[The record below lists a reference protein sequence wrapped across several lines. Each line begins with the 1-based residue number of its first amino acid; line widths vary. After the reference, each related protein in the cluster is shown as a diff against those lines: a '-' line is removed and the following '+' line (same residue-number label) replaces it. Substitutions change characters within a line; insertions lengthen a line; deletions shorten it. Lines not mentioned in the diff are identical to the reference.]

1 MRGMR
6 RRRRVPVVL
15 QASRSE
21 CGLACLAMVLDHHG
35 CHVPMPELRA
45 QCPTGRDGLSAG
57 VLSRTAG
64 RFGMTAKG
72 YKATPQALAQLPV
85 PLIAHWGSDH
95 FVVIERVTS
104 WAVDV
109 VDPRLGRR
117 RLPIDDAHAGLGR
130 ALLSLQPGEGFTARR
145 RQQSRFWYR
154 YLRTL
159 LSLPGTGR
167 LLAQLLTVTVI
178 TQLLVAAM
186 PLATKIA
193 VDESASLRASSLLT
207 LLGAGLA
214 VAAVAQLLTGL
225 LRAALL
231 VKLQGRLDTHALLG
245 VTAHLLR
252 LPLRYFE
259 QRSTGDIVTR
269 FGTIALLR
277 DMMTNQSLGS
287 LLDALL
293 VLTYLVLLFFVDLT
307 VALALL
313 AIVTA
318 VVVLL
323 WATTRAVRERMA
335 LDLATQAESQG
346 NLVEIIEGITTIKAS
361 AAESRALDRQTDLLF
376 SWITV
381 TLRRSYLGASIEAI
395 TTALRFGT
403 PLLVLWLC
411 VTRVLNG
418 TLTPGTMLAVTWLA
432 TAIITP
438 LASVAASGQRLQ
450 LAGAQLQRLSD
461 LLDTPPE
468 HTLDTPQPAVPLQ
481 GSIALEAVGFRYD
494 PHSPPVLHDITTTI
508 PAGHRVAIVGST
520 GSGKTTLGML
530 LLGLYPPTSG
540 TIRYDDQPPGA
551 IDLRSLRSQVGVV
564 LQEPFLFSGTIGDNI
579 AMHDPAV
586 PQEDI
591 VRAAKVA
598 CLHEEIM
605 AMPLGYATRLAQR
618 GIGMSGGQRQRLA
631 LARALVRRPA
641 LLLLDEATSHLDA
654 ATEAR
659 VHDNLAELSCTQIII
674 AHRLSTVRD
683 ADQILVLDQ
692 GRLAEVG
699 NHHDLLSRNAHYAA
713 LVTGQLDTNSTHGAA
728 RSNPVPTDTG
738 RR

>member
-1 MRGMR
+1 
-6 RRRRVPVVL
+6 VVL

-35 CHVPMPELRA
+35 CHVPMQELRA

-57 VLSRTAG
+57 VLLRTAQQ
-64 RFGMTAKG
+64 FGMTAKG

-85 PLIAHWGSDH
+85 PVIAHWGSDH

-104 WAVDV
+104 RAADV

-117 RLPIDDAHAGLGR
+117 RLPIDDAHAGLGKV
-130 ALLSLQPGEGFTARR
+130 LLSLQPGEGFTARR
-145 RQQSRFWYR
+145 RQEKPFWYR

-159 LSLPGTGR
+159 TSLPGTGR
-167 LLAQLLTVTVI
+167 LLAQILAVTVI
-178 TQLLVAAM
+178 TQLLVAVM
-186 PLATKIA
+186 PFATKIV
-193 VDESASLRASSLLT
+193 VDESTSLRASSLFT

-245 VTAHLLR
+245 VLAHLMR

-259 QRSTGDIVTR
+259 QRSTGDIITR

-277 DMMTNQSLGS
+277 DMMTSQSLGS
-287 LLDALL
+287 LLDAVL

-313 AIVTA
+313 AIVAA

-346 NLVEIIEGITTIKAS
+346 NLVEMIEGITTIKAS
-361 AAESRALDRQTDLLF
+361 AAETRALDRQSDLLF

-381 TLRRSYLGASIEAI
+381 TLRRSYLGASIEAV
-395 TTALRFGT
+395 TTALRFST

-411 VTRVLNG
+411 VTRVLDG
-418 TLTPGTMLAVTWLA
+418 TLTPGAMLAVTWLA

-450 LAGAQLQRLSD
+450 LVGAQLQRLSD
-461 LLDTPPE
+461 LLETPPE
-468 HTLDTPQPAVPLQ
+468 HTLDEPEPAVPLR

-494 PHSPPVLHDITTTI
+494 PHSSPVLHDITTTI
-508 PAGHRVAIVGST
+508 PAGRRVAIVGST
-520 GSGKTTLGML
+520 GSGKTTLGMI
-530 LLGLYPPTSG
+530 LLGLYPSTSG

-564 LQEPFLFSGTIGDNI
+564 LQDPFLFSGTIRDNI
-579 AMHDPAV
+579 AMHDPSV

-591 VRAAKVA
+591 VHAAKVA

-659 VHDNLAELSCTQIII
+659 VHHNLAELHCTQIII

-692 GRLAEVG
+692 GRLAEAG
-699 NHHDLLSRNAHYAA
+699 NHHDLLTRNTHYAA
-713 LVTGQLDTNSTHGAA
+713 LVTGQLDISSPDGTA
-728 RSNPVPTDTG
+728 RSNPVPTTDTG